1 METNDNQKSD
11 NLDDYSD
18 DDKRMLSLRWQGKT
32 YKEIAVELGK
42 KEPAVKKQFSRKL
55 NKAMNDN
62 DFVLRVL
69 NWEHCQKKI
78 ISLGFD
84 IYKEAEEHS
93 DKRQTLNTLSKLLE
107 PFTPKDKQS
116 NVADIH
122 IRILT
127 AKEAEKAKEN
137 GENVIA
143 IDDYFNE
150 GKDEGQ

>member
-1 METNDNQKSD
+1 MNKKNKKKCENVKISESD
-11 NLDDYSD
+11 
-18 DDKRMLSLRWQGKT
+18 RAMMSLRLQGKT
-32 YKEIAVELGK
+32 YNEIASIVHVK
-42 KEPAVKKQFSRKL
+42 PDAVRQRFSAKL
-55 NKAMNDN
+55 NEQLD
-62 DFVLRVL
+62 DFAATCTQI

-127 AKEAEKAKEN
+127 AKEAEKAKAE
-137 GENVIA
+137 GEEIVA
-143 IDDYFNE
+143 VDDYFNE
-150 GKDEGQ
+150 GKDEEQ